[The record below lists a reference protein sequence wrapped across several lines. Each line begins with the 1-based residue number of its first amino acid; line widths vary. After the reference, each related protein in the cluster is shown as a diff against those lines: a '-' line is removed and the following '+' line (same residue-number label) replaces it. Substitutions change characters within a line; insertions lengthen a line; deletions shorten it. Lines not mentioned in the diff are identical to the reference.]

1 MADTNPAASGLSTS
15 EGKLTAIAMVVG
27 ALLEG
32 VAGVLHTLQDAG
44 HAAPWFPAV
53 FAVVG
58 VLLQLASLL
67 GYQKSRTLLKAAAI
81 ASDSAPTQNP
91 K

>member
-1 MADTNPAASGLSTS
+1 MPETSPSAPGLATS
-15 EGKLTAIAMVVG
+15 EGKLTLIAVIVG
-27 ALLEG
+27 TILEG

-44 HAAPWFPAV
+44 QAAPWFPAV
-53 FAVVG
+53 LAVVG

-67 GYQKSRTLLKAAAI
+67 GYQKSRTLVKAALV
-81 ASDSAPTQNP
+81 ASETPPSPP

>member
-1 MADTNPAASGLSTS
+1 MADPTTPGISTS
-15 EGKLTAIAMVVG
+15 EGKLTVVAMIVG
-27 ALLEG
+27 SLLEAI
-32 VAGVLHTLQDAG
+32 AGVLHTVQDAG

-58 VLLQLASLL
+58 VLLQVASLL
-67 GYQKSRTLLKAAAI
+67 GYQKSRTLVKAAI
-81 ASDSAPTQNP
+81 AAQDVPSP